1 MLASKRHHPGS
12 WRRPA
17 GRTVVSSRYKFIQT
31 TTVDSTGLQD
41 AHNPWP
47 GGLQP
52 DTAALCSVSCK
63 QHPALQKSCSEVGHT
78 APWNTSAGRIS
89 SLRIP
94 GLRDPTIL
102 PSSSSTFRRRQAPW
116 RASAYPVCQ
125 ADQQSVTSNIHDA
138 FFGYSVFNPVIIGVI
153 YIIGYYLK
161 L

>member
-78 APWNTSAGRIS
+78 ALEYLCRPYLVPKDTGTARSYH
-89 SLRIP
+89 
-94 GLRDPTIL
+94 PTIL
-102 PSSSSTFRRRQAPW
+102 QQHLQEKTGALEGISIPSVPSR
-116 RASAYPVCQ
+116 PVKCYIGTIVML
-125 ADQQSVTSNIHDA
+125 SL
-138 FFGYSVFNPVIIGVI
+138 VIV
-153 YIIGYYLK
+153 YLTQ
-161 L
+161 